1 MKNIE
6 LSIQEIRG
14 LIKKYEGELRQVNY
28 QATRIK
34 QILLELKTSLRNHK
48 VLIAEENNN
57 QENHK
62 SLDVEDTSVNTDTL
76 VAGTINSIRLPVYG
90 YKLSTWDQ
98 FILNSLD
105 QAEHMLESSDFLTL
119 AKKEDF
125 HVSERLNEEQL
136 KGKISRSLHKLVNKK
151 ELLVKINTP
160 GKGYAYA
167 LNTWLDETGKLM
179 RKYEHR
185 T

>member
-48 VLIAEENNN
+48 SLMAEENHNQDNHNSNDFEGNN
-57 QENHK
+57 VD
-62 SLDVEDTSVNTDTL
+62 SALL
-76 VAGTINSIRLPVYG
+76 VAGTVNSIRLPVYG

-98 FILNSLD
+98 FLLNSLD

-119 AKKEDF
+119 AKKEHF
-125 HVSERLNEEQL
+125 HVSEGLNEEQL

-167 LNTWLDETGKLM
+167 LNTWLDETGKLL
-179 RKYEHR
+179 RKYELR
-185 T
+185 S